1 MSDWTAPDFLDALET
16 ALNARVGITGLT
28 PKVRVL
34 TYYPS
39 VDEPLTDAIIIGF
52 EVSDTN
58 DPAALGQGRY
68 TEVVDVQCEIRVVRP
83 GAGTTVAKKARD
95 RCMNLLGEIDNE
107 LRTTLPQVGDQ
118 TISAHIATQN
128 MAQFPYH
135 SGTSAIRVC
144 LIEFTIEYKARTSK
158 ES

>member
-16 ALNARVGITGLT
+16 ALNARAGITGLT

-52 EVSDTN
+52 EVSGTSE
-58 DPAALGQGRY
+58 PAAVGKGRY
-68 TEVVDVQCEIRVVRP
+68 TDAVTLDCEIRVVRP
-83 GAGTTVAKKARD
+83 GAGSTPAKAARNRMSD
-95 RCMNLLGEIDNE
+95 LLGEIDNE

-135 SGTSAIRVC
+135 SGASAIRVC
-144 LIEFTIEYKARTSK
+144 LIEFTIEYQARTAKGS
-158 ES
+158 